1 MNSNSTRV
9 LSNWE
14 KVLKNKKAGAGFRKK
29 NGEMVKNHTLLGANH
44 GGN

>member
-1 MNSNSTRV
+1 MNSNSIRV

-14 KVLKNKKAGAGFRKK
+14 KVLKNKKVGVGFRKK
-29 NGEMVKNHTLLGANH
+29 NGEMVKNYILFGVNY